1 MPATE
6 SANCRKIGLK
16 QIRGGDYCQQKFRM
30 SAAFKISFCA
40 MLALAAALVSG
51 CRSRGDEVWKNVRFV
66 SSPSEATVFINGKN
80 CGLTPRTTQLRR
92 DTAYEVRFSKPG
104 FFDENC
110 SIVPVI
116 GENGVPDIVGRVDVA
131 LTRITAD
138 ASAARERERRGNTEV
153 PAGTAVGA
161 GTLASPAAVEFSR
174 KAHPADFTERL
185 LLESELKNLA
195 QSGAISATE
204 YEALRR
210 RFSAGTNGEEQ
221 GGKTPD
227 FPDAENGKNGD
238 DS

>member
-1 MPATE
+1 MFAV
-6 SANCRKIGLK
+6 
-16 QIRGGDYCQQKFRM
+16 
-30 SAAFKISFCA
+30 FKITLCA
-40 MLALAAALVSG
+40 ALALAAALFSG
-51 CRSRGDEVWKNVRFV
+51 CRSRGDEAWKNVRFV
-66 SSPSEATVFINGKN
+66 SSPDEATVFINGKN

-110 SIVPVI
+110 SIVPAI
-116 GENGVPDIVGRVDVA
+116 GENGVPDIVGRVEVS

-138 ASAARERERRGNTEV
+138 TSAARERERRGNAETS
-153 PAGTAVGA
+153 AGTADGA
-161 GTLASPAAVEFSR
+161 GALTSPAAIEFSR
-174 KAHPADFTERL
+174 KAFPSDFTERL
-185 LLESELKNLA
+185 LLESELKTLA
-195 QSGAISATE
+195 QSGAISAEE

-227 FPDAENGKNGD
+227 FADAENEKNGG